1 MCNEVCHT
9 VRENALTMNCSYFQ
23 AEAPMHRPSFFSIL
37 SLTIK
42 DKTNISLT
50 FKILH
55 LRQGSFTRRVR
66 TIFTLKDYR
75 KYFCETLFNLSFTL
89 TTIFYRKNFCEKG
102 YRPLTNTRDILYN
115 VATICYRV
123 I

>member
-23 AEAPMHRPSFFSIL
+23 AEAPMHRPSFFSIF
-37 SLTIK
+37 SLE
-42 DKTNISLT
+42 TNISLT

-75 KYFCETLFNLSFTL
+75 KYFCE
-89 TTIFYRKNFCEKG
+89 KG